1 MEEENIEE
9 QIRKTKLRIKILI
22 ASIVVVIILETIIY
36 LYMSSQIIPA

>member
-36 LYMSSQIIPA
+36 HYVS